1 MALNKWD
8 EKVPD
13 KTKLRKAVDRVR
25 FLFPVLEWAPVIPV
39 SARDGHGVKGL
50 LDTVVKADRQQNRRV
65 DTAEL
70 NRAVAEWTDL
80 TPPPTKKG
88 RPFKV
93 RYVTQVSVKPVRFVA
108 FVNRKSGFPDSYR
121 RFLVNQIRREFG
133 FTLVPIELELK
144 EGRK

>member
-1 MALNKWD
+1 
-8 EKVPD
+8 
-13 KTKLRKAVDRVR
+13 
-25 FLFPVLEWAPVIPV
+25 
-39 SARDGHGVKGL
+39 
-50 LDTVVKADRQQNRRV
+50 V
-65 DTAEL
+65 DTSEL
-70 NRAVAEWTDL
+70 NRAVAEWVDL

-133 FTLVPIELELK
+133 FTLVPVDLELS
-144 EGRK
+144 EGKK